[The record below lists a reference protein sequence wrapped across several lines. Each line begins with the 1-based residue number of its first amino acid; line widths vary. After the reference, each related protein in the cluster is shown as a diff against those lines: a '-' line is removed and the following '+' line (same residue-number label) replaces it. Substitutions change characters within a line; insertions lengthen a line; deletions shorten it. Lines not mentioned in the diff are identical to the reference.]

1 MANPSIT
8 HLDTVSSRYI
18 LKSSVTPNFSGLSW
32 EPKDTEGVT
41 RKLRCAWRGLIQMGR
56 HFQGGW
62 TVFFFSWNGLMLP
75 LNDLFEIKYAN
86 NGMNICLYGML
97 GSWKEKN
104 WPFYQTADFLMD
116 GLPLLYGWSTMWK
129 IDQCPHVSSF
139 AHRNLGLES
148 ETLWFCTY
156 FGFITDQYI
165 HNYGNWVL

>member
-97 GSWKEKN
+97 GSWKEKKLTVLSN
-104 WPFYQTADFLMD
+104 SRFFN
-116 GLPLLYGWSTMWK
+116 GWSAATVWM
-129 IDQCPHVSSF
+129 IDNVKDWPMSTCLELCTSKPWFRV
-139 AHRNLGLES
+139 RNVMILHLLRVYNRPIY
-148 ETLWFCTY
+148 T
-156 FGFITDQYI
+156 
-165 HNYGNWVL
+165 